1 MSPYC
6 PSCQTT
12 LSSHEVAQGYKD
24 VKDLSATAKFKLDDS
39 GEFVLAWTTTPWTLP
54 SHVALAVN
62 PDMDYSRVQQ
72 GEEVYIMATNLVE
85 KVMKDSK
92 GEYEVIGALK
102 GSDLV
107 GKTYDPP
114 FNYVQAEKRT
124 SFWVRAL

>member
-1 MSPYC
+1 LLYRGHRVSPYC

-24 VKDLSATAKFKLDDS
+24 VKDLSATAKFKLNDS

-62 PDMDYSRVQQ
+62 PDMDYSRVRQ
-72 GEEVYIMATNLVE
+72 GDEVYIMATNLVK
-85 KVMKDSK
+85 KVMKDTK
-92 GEYEVIGALK
+92 GEYEIIGALK
-102 GSDLV
+102 GADLV

-114 FNYVQAEKRT
+114 FNYV
-124 SFWVRAL
+124 